1 MEPKAITVD
10 GIELSPRRDMAD
22 DYDVVEAVAVCSDP
36 DAPDYAKTLATVR
49 IYRALLGG
57 DYDRV
62 KAELRERNGGKLPVS
77 AMIDFMAEVMGKMGE
92 AKN

>member
-1 MEPKAITVD
+1 MEPKVITVD

-22 DYDVVEAVAVCSDP
+22 DYDVVEAVAVSSDP
-36 DAPDYAKTLATVR
+36 DAPDYAKTRATVR
-49 IYRALLGG
+49 IYRALLGD

-62 KAELRERNGGKLPVS
+62 KAELRERGGGKLPAS
-77 AMIDFMAEVMGKMGE
+77 AMIDFMAKVMAAMAE